1 MKMTSHERMIAAMK
15 SQEVDHIPCGPFGIS
30 RLNIDD
36 PLTQEL
42 IKKTDI
48 FLAGNV
54 KGDAI
59 LGRGAEVIVTKNGN
73 ETVTVIKTPRG
84 DLIRRTRHTDIT
96 SATTEYPLKE
106 LEDIDKLLSIPY
118 EEPEIDASHYFHMKS
133 KYNDEGII
141 LCGIGNA
148 VCVPADWFGPEKFC
162 LFWAL
167 ERDKI
172 IDLTNTVNKR
182 ICAFVRKCCEQG
194 VTDFRIIGGEFVST
208 QIGPAGMPSLIR
220 SPDKK
225 LIDIIHEYNGIAFY
239 HNHGPVMKFLEDY
252 AYIGVDFLEPMEA
265 PPWGDVH
272 LGKAKE
278 IVADRFCMVG
288 NLDDMEIISKLETKE
303 VETIACQRIEEAG
316 LRGFILSG
324 TASGTYT
331 EKGARNFIAMAEV
344 AKEYTRNV

>member
-1 MKMTSHERMIAAMK
+1 MTSHERMIAAMK
-15 SQEVDHIPCGPFGIS
+15 NQEVDHVPCGPFGIA
-30 RLNIDD
+30 RLDIDD

-48 FLAGNV
+48 FLEAGV
-54 KGDAI
+54 KGNAV
-59 LGRGAEVIVTKNGN
+59 LGRRAETAVTKTDN
-73 ETVTVIKTPRG
+73 ETTTVIKTPKG
-84 DLIRRTRHTDIT
+84 DLIRRTGHTDVA

-118 EEPEIDASHYFHMKS
+118 EEPEIDASPYFDMKA
-133 KYNDEGII
+133 KYDDEGIV

-162 LFWAL
+162 LFWAMA
-167 ERDKI
+167 RDKI
-172 IDLTNTVNKR
+172 IELTNIVNER
-182 ICAFVRKCCEQG
+182 VCAFVKRCCERG
-194 VTDFRIIGGEFVST
+194 VTDFRIVGGEYVSA

-220 SPDKK
+220 NPDKK
-225 LIDIIHEYNGIAFY
+225 LIDTIHEYNGIAFY
-239 HNHGPVMKFLEDY
+239 HNHGHVMRFLEDY

-278 IVADRFCMVG
+278 VVGDQFCMVG
-288 NLDDMEIISKLETKE
+288 NLDDMEIVDKLETEE
-303 VETIACQRIEEAG
+303 VQAIARQRIEEAG

-324 TASGTYT
+324 TASGTFT
-331 EKGARNFIAMAEV
+331 DKGARNFIAMAEV
-344 AKEYTRNV
+344 ARECSVRQG